1 MTIDQRQYAPDQSEV
16 IDPTKLS
23 EVVEQLQTVS
33 NEIAVQEQKVKDL
46 KDQQKQLSNIRIPTL
61 MEEMNLKTLKMKDGS
76 ELSIKDVYSA
86 TIKADKKYE
95 AYKWLRDNG
104 LGDIVKNTISVAFG
118 QGEENK
124 AMAFATLA
132 KGQGYEPSQEEK
144 VHPSTLKVVL
154 EEWSKKGNE
163 VPADLFWLFE
173 GKQTKLKNKQ

>member
-86 TIKADKKYE
+86 TVKADKKYE

-154 EEWSKKGNE
+154 EVWSKKGNE